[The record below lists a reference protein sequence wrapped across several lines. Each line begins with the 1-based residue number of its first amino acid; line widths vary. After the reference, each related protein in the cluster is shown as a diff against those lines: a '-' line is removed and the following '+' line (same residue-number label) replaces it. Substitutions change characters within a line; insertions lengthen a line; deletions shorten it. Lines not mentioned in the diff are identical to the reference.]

1 MVIWFYIAVVAIG
14 AVLFNAG
21 PELIAVFVGFVLALC
36 IRARAAAAAR
46 EIGRASNY
54 VTGVALRTLLET
66 KAFIRRLTA
75 TDRAVLISA
84 LCCSVKAH
92 QAVLGAVGLAHI
104 WIAPR
109 LLPHPAPFAR
119 Q

>member
-21 PELIAVFVGFVLALC
+21 PELIAVFVGF
-36 IRARAAAAAR
+36 
-46 EIGRASNY
+46 AS
-54 VTGVALRTLLET
+54 RTLLET

-104 WIAPR
+104 CIAPR
-109 LLPHPAPFAR
+109 ILPQPAPFAR